1 MSIQFIPTEVQ
12 TMLRDGLRRWGAG
25 RDVREAE
32 DFAQTWQFAADQGW
46 LMAGLPEELGGLGG
60 NAFDMAVIAEE
71 FGRALVRAPYVEVAV
86 AAGMLASLAPDRV
99 AAVTGGLSR
108 PLLAHDEPDA
118 RGDNAWVSTTAEADS
133 SGWLLTGHKSGIVGA
148 GNTNSFL
155 VTARIGDRGI
165 GLFEVKA
172 GGAPPTT
179 YTTFDDRSAGD
190 LRFNRT
196 PATLLATPEATAPVL
211 SAALDQR
218 LVLEAAEA
226 LGAMERAQEIT
237 REYLLTR
244 KQYGHLIADFQALRH
259 RIADMFIE
267 TEQARSIVLRGLG
280 ALVAG
285 DPAARALMAAAVKA
299 LVAQAA
305 LFVCGNAIQL
315 HGGIG
320 VTDEYPVGHFYKR
333 ALAFD
338 LRHGGSARQV
348 ERFAELSAR
357 EPS

>member
-1 MSIQFIPTEVQ
+1 MPIQFIPSEVQ
-12 TMLRDGLRRWGAG
+12 TMLRDGLRRWGAE

-32 DFAQTWQFAADQGW
+32 DFAQTWQFAAEQGW
-46 LMAGLPEELGGLGG
+46 LMAGFAEELGGLGG
-60 NAFDMAVIAEE
+60 DAFDMAIIAEE
-71 FGRALVRAPYVEVAV
+71 FGRALMRAPYVEVAV
-86 AAGMLASLAPDRV
+86 AAAVLARLAPDRV
-99 AAVTGGLSR
+99 AEVTGGKSR

-118 RGDNAWVSTTAEADS
+118 RGDHDWVSTRAVAEGD
-133 SGWLLTGHKSGIVGA
+133 GWLLTGRKSGIVGA
-148 GNTNSFL
+148 GHADNFL
-155 VTARIGDRGI
+155 VTARIADDGMA
-165 GLFEVKA
+165 LFEVAA
-172 GGAPPTT
+172 GAAPLQA
-179 YTTFDDRSAGD
+179 YRTFDDRSAGS
-190 LRFNRT
+190 LRLDGTR
-196 PATLLATPEATAPVL
+196 AVLLAAPDAAAPAL

-218 LVLEAAEA
+218 LILEAAEV

-244 KQYGHLIADFQALRH
+244 KQYGHVIGLFQALRH

-280 ALVAG
+280 ALL
-285 DPAARALMAAAVKA
+285 DDEPTERALMAAAVKA
-299 LVAQAA
+299 RVAQAA

-320 VTDEYPVGHFYKR
+320 VTDEYPVGHFFKR

-338 LRHGGSARQV
+338 QRHGGSARQV

-357 EPS
+357 G

>member
-1 MSIQFIPTEVQ
+1 MAIQFIPSEVQ
-12 TMLRDGLRRWGAG
+12 TMLRDGLRRWGG
-25 RDVREAE
+25 ERDVRVAE
-32 DFAQTWQFAADQGW
+32 DFAQTWQFAAKQGW

-60 NAFDMAVIAEE
+60 DAFDMAIIAEE

-86 AAGMLASLAPDRV
+86 AATILASLAPDRV

-118 RGDNAWVSTTAEADS
+118 RGDNAWVSATAEADGG
-133 SGWLLTGHKSGIVGA
+133 GWLLTGRKSGIVGA
-148 GNTNSFL
+148 SQADCYL
-155 VTARIGDRGI
+155 VTARLEDGTIA
-165 GLFEVKA
+165 LFAIEASA
-172 GGAPPTT
+172 GPLQTF
-179 YTTFDDRSAGD
+179 TTFDNRSGGD
-190 LRFNRT
+190 LRLDRT
-196 PATLLATPEATAPVL
+196 RAMMLATSEVTLPAL
-211 SAALDQR
+211 NAALDHR

-244 KQYGHLIADFQALRH
+244 KQYGHVIADFQALRH

-280 ALVAG
+280 ALVGA
-285 DPAARALMAAAVKA
+285 DPAERALMAAAVKA
-299 LVAQAA
+299 RVAQAA

-315 HGGIG
+315 HVGIG

-348 ERFAELSAR
+348 ERFAEMSA
-357 EPS
+357 PS

>member
-1 MSIQFIPTEVQ
+1 MPIQFIPSEVQ
-12 TMLRDGLRRWGAG
+12 TMLRGSLRRWGAA

-32 DFAQTWQFAADQGW
+32 DFAQTWRFAAEQGW

-60 NAFDMAVIAEE
+60 DAFDMAVIAEE

-86 AAGMLASLAPDRV
+86 AAALLAAVSLDRV
-99 AAVTGGLSR
+99 ADVTGGDFC

-118 RGDNAWVSTTAEADS
+118 RGEHDWVSTTAAAHGD
-133 SGWLLTGHKSGIVGA
+133 GWLLTGRKSGIVGA
-148 GNTNSFL
+148 GHADSFL
-155 VTARIGDRGI
+155 VTARIAGGAI
-165 GLFEVKA
+165 ALFEVA
-172 GGAPPTT
+172 ATAAPLQS

-190 LRFNRT
+190 LRLKGTRAAMLAGPEVCA
-196 PATLLATPEATAPVL
+196 PALD
-211 SAALDQR
+211 AALDRR
-218 LVLEAAEA
+218 LILEGAEV

-237 REYLLTR
+237 RDYLLTR
-244 KQYGHLIADFQALRH
+244 KQYGHLIGDFQALRH

-280 ALVAG
+280 ALVDG
-285 DPAARALMAAAVKA
+285 DPATRALMAAAVKA
-299 LVAQAA
+299 RVAQAA

-320 VTDEYPVGHFYKR
+320 MTDEYPVGHFYKR

-338 LRHGGSARQV
+338 QRHGGSARQV

-357 EPS
+357 A